1 MGRGAS
7 APLPFFAVGS
17 ERTWRASS
25 PPCPCREHARGG
37 GCSRRQALF
46 HFVYPEAPNP
56 AEKVPQPLCLE
67 FEKTG
72 LLDGLNGCLAF
83 LLFQSLPPL
92 FALADLLFARGPFLF
107 PCECHEGPLVRKRVV
122 WGKSVA
128 VRVDL

>member
-83 LLFQSLPPL
+83 LLFQRSEEHTSELQSLMRIPY
-92 FALADLLFARGPFLF
+92 
-107 PCECHEGPLVRKRVV
+107 
-122 WGKSVA
+122 A
-128 VRVDL
+128 VFCLKKKITKTLT

>member
-83 LLFQSLPPL
+83 RSEEHTSELQSLM
-92 FALADLLFARGPFLF
+92 
-107 PCECHEGPLVRKRVV
+107 RKSYDVFC
-122 WGKSVA
+122 
-128 VRVDL
+128 L

>member
-37 GCSRRQALF
+37 GRSRRQALF

-56 AEKVPQPLCLE
+56 AEKVPQPLCRE
-67 FEKTG
+67 FDKTG
-72 LLDGLNGCLAF
+72 LLDGLHGCLAF
-83 LLFQSLPPL
+83 LLFQYLPPL
-92 FALADLLFARGPFLF
+92 FVLAAILFDRGHLLLHEAGL
-107 PCECHEGPLVRKRVV
+107 EGPLGSRISRH
-122 WGKSVA
+122 
-128 VRVDL
+128 

>member
-56 AEKVPQPLCLE
+56 AEKVPQPRCLE

-72 LLDGLNGCLAF
+72 LPAGLNGCLAL
-83 LLFQSLPPL
+83 LLFHALPPL
-92 FALADLLFARGPFLF
+92 FEFAAILLDCAPFLF
-107 PCECHEGPLVRKRVV
+107 HC
-122 WGKSVA
+122 SYI
-128 VRVDL
+128 

>member
-56 AEKVPQPLCLE
+56 AEKVPQQLCLQ

-72 LLDGLNGCLAF
+72 ILYGLDGCLGFLLLQYLPPPFNLSAF
-83 LLFQSLPPL
+83 LFVLGFFLVQFS
-92 FALADLLFARGPFLF
+92 ATYVPFVFL
-107 PCECHEGPLVRKRVV
+107 
-122 WGKSVA
+122 
-128 VRVDL
+128 